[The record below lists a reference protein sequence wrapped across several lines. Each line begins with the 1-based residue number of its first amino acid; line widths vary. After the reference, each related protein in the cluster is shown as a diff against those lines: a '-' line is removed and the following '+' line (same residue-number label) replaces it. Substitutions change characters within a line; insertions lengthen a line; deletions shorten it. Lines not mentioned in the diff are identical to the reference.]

1 MLHSIF
7 HIYPSIK
14 SLCKFA
20 KTSCFINIS
29 RFLHKHPSN
38 EDFLLQQFLHLQER
52 PDKINLL
59 PLLAQRMLFIR
70 IFLFF
75 LKSIY
80 SKLNL
85 FSCPS
90 YLRPIAACNHS
101 NVSVEDG
108 IPTQLAQITFVP
120 YTCTLTISSPHFLS
134 QQYIQMSYYIST
146 SFYKLIPYPY
156 TEKHDTIF
164 RQ

>member
-1 MLHSIF
+1 MHLVRWIRKYIPRLFFIQKFLLILLCTAPLTVVLPLVTHASLHF

-59 PLLAQRMLFIR
+59 PLRAQRMLFIR

-120 YTCTLTISSPHFLS
+120 YT
-134 QQYIQMSYYIST
+134 
-146 SFYKLIPYPY
+146 
-156 TEKHDTIF
+156 
-164 RQ
+164 

>member
-1 MLHSIF
+1 MHLVRWIRKYIPRLFFIPKISFNSIVYRSINCCTSVGNACF
-7 HIYPSIK
+7 TPFFISIPPIK

-59 PLLAQRMLFIR
+59 PLRAQRMLFIR

-120 YTCTLTISSPHFLS
+120 YT
-134 QQYIQMSYYIST
+134 
-146 SFYKLIPYPY
+146 
-156 TEKHDTIF
+156 
-164 RQ
+164 